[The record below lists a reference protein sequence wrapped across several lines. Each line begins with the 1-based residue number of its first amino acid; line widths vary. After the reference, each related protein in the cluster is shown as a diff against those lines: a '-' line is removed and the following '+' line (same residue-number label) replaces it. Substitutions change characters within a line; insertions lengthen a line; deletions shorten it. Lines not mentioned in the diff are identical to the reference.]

1 METEGWKEKGWEQ
14 VKSVL
19 PGGRA
24 ASSRAPQCPAW
35 EQGCPRNSLSCS
47 QVPLSPPQKQ
57 NHILVSLPQHT
68 LGRKTTPKV
77 SGDTLLLADV
87 PKILLKGTFN
97 EIKLLSH
104 CFGFQGLFPRQKQLY
119 GKLLVVK
126 QSPTTHCDPVL
137 ENPLGIKIP
146 FFSSYKPI
154 MEH

>member
-1 METEGWKEKGWEQ
+1 M
-14 VKSVL
+14 
-19 PGGRA
+19 
-24 ASSRAPQCPAW
+24 
-35 EQGCPRNSLSCS
+35 
-47 QVPLSPPQKQ
+47 
-57 NHILVSLPQHT
+57 
-68 LGRKTTPKV
+68 

-97 EIKLLSH
+97 EIKLLSC

-146 FFSSYKPI
+146 FFSRYKPI